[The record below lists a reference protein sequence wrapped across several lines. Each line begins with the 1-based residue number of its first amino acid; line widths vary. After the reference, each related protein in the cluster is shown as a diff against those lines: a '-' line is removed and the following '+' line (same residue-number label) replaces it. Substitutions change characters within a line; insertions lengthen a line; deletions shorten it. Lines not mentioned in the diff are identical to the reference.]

1 AQQMDSGNKKIQFLS
16 DKILEEERKTNVI
29 IKRFDNL
36 NDFYDFEAKLKR
48 FKTAPPIAPV
58 NEVQI
63 ESKNRILS
71 YDEEE
76 EFSNPAA
83 ELQTDILMPPQMVFN
98 I

>member
-1 AQQMDSGNKKIQFLS
+1 M
-16 DKILEEERKTNVI
+16 I

-48 FKTAPPIAPV
+48 FKTSPPIAPV

-71 YDEEE
+71 YGEGAFSNPEE
-76 EFSNPAA
+76 EF
-83 ELQTDILMPPQMVFN
+83 QTDSVMQPPMVFN

>member
-1 AQQMDSGNKKIQFLS
+1 M
-16 DKILEEERKTNVI
+16 I

-48 FKTAPPIAPV
+48 FKAILSINPVTEAP
-58 NEVQI
+58 I

-71 YDEEE
+71 YGEGV
-76 EFSNPAA
+76 FSNPED
-83 ELQTDILMPPQMVFN
+83 ELQTDSVMQPPMVFN

>member
-1 AQQMDSGNKKIQFLS
+1 M
-16 DKILEEERKTNVI
+16 I

-48 FKTAPPIAPV
+48 VKTAPPIAPV

-76 EFSNPAA
+76 EFSNP
-83 ELQTDILMPPQMVFN
+83 EEEFQTDSVMQPPMVFN